1 MSERLLAADTGLE
14 TGPVTKKP
22 KETCSCES
30 SAKQPGLLKTD
41 AVVNL
46 FFHYII
52 HT

>member
-1 MSERLLAADTGLE
+1 LE

-22 KETCSCES
+22 KGKPTVAKVQ
-30 SAKQPGLLKTD
+30 AKQPGLLKTD

-46 FFHYII
+46 FYHYII